1 MTDRPNVHATASY
14 KDALGL
20 LVGLGLAEPTDRP
33 QITPLT
39 GGVSSDIWVVQ
50 DASRRY
56 VLKHARAQLKVD
68 AEWHAPVDRG
78 ASEVAWLRF
87 AGRAVPG
94 ACPQVLG
101 YDADTHAIAL
111 EYIDPAA
118 HLNWKGELLA
128 GRVDVSFAG
137 AVGATLGRI
146 HAASTTT
153 SGLPGAFA
161 NQELFESLRIEP
173 YLLSTADAVPEARD
187 AMLTVV
193 AGLRA
198 TQVGLVHGD
207 VSPKNILTGPQPIIL
222 DAECATW
229 GDPAF
234 DAAFCLNHLVLKSIH
249 LQSATPTL
257 RKGADAFTAAYLA
270 QVTWEP
276 VSDLAARIDRIL
288 PALMLARVA
297 GKSPAEY
304 LTIVDRA
311 NVHQLAVRAL
321 ATGESV
327 RDLIAKEGQEA

>member
-1 MTDRPNVHATASY
+1 VTDRPNMHATVSY
-14 KDALGL
+14 EEALGL
-20 LVGLGLAEPTDRP
+20 LVRLGLAEPADRP
-33 QITPLT
+33 LITPLT
-39 GGVSSDIWVVQ
+39 GGVSSDIWVVE

-87 AGRAVPG
+87 AGGAAPG
-94 ACPQVLG
+94 ACPEVLG
-101 YDADTHAIAL
+101 YDEGTHAIAL
-111 EYIDPAA
+111 EYIDPVA

-128 GRVDVSFAG
+128 SRVDVAFAG
-137 AVGATLGRI
+137 SVGATLGRI

-153 SGLPGAFA
+153 SGLSGAFA
-161 NQELFESLRIEP
+161 NQELFESLRIDP
-173 YLLSTADAVPEARD
+173 YLLSTAHAVPEARD
-187 AMLTVV
+187 ALLAVI
-193 AGLRA
+193 AGLRT

-207 VSPKNILTGPQPIIL
+207 VSPKNILTGPEPIIL

-249 LQSATPTL
+249 LRSARPAL
-257 RKGADAFTAAYLA
+257 QQAADAFTAAYLA

-276 VSDLAARIDRIL
+276 VFDVAARIDHIL

-304 LTIVDRA
+304 LTVAERA
-311 NVHQLAVRAL
+311 NVRRLAVLAL
-321 ATGESV
+321 TTGASV
-327 RDLIAKEGQEA
+327 SDLIAEKGEEV